1 MVYRDGPRAKHG
13 RRSKLD
19 IVGDV
24 LRAIREGAER
34 PTNIM
39 FKANLTWPLTLVYL
53 ELLLRHR
60 MVSAET
66 DGGRMTY
73 KLEPK
78 GALLLR
84 SYLELEESAAELE
97 FDKLD
102 QELVSKVIADRKLR
116 RVQGPVPLDSVKAT
130 MERKGYVS
138 RPASL
143 RGLSGVEHSFDLLME
158 SREGTKLGYIAV
170 NELKAADIMKAFIMQ
185 TDCEFKVDLVCK
197 SEPDQDVRELAAAYG
212 VNLIT
217 KEGEGSASALA

>member
-1 MVYRDGPRAKHG
+1 MAYRDTPRAKHG

-66 DGGRMTY
+66 NGGRMTY

-97 FDKLD
+97 LGRLD
-102 QELVSKVIADRKLR
+102 DGLMSKVIADRKLTR
-116 RVQGPVPLDSVKAT
+116 AQGSVPLDSVRAT
-130 MERKGYVS
+130 MERKGYMS
-138 RPASL
+138 RPGSL

-158 SREGTKLGYIAV
+158 SREGTKLGYMAV
-170 NELKAADIMKAFIMQ
+170 DELKAADIMKAFIMQ

-197 SEPDQDVRELAAAYG
+197 SEPDQDARELAAAYG

-217 KEGEGSASALA
+217 KEGRGSAVALV